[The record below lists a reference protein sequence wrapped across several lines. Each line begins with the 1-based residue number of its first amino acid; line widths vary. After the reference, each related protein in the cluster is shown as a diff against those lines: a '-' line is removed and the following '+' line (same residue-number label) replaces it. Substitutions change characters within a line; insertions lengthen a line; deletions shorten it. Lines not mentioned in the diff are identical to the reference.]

1 MLNRSN
7 IQWSVKT
14 LYNMTKKENINYHNY
29 VQRNPVWDNSRKS
42 LFIHSLLTGYPVP
55 PFYAARN
62 DGQYDMLDGLQRG
75 DTTVGFL
82 DDTFMLVLDENY
94 REIVLE
100 NGEIFN
106 LEGKK
111 FSELP
116 EELQDKIKDF
126 SFTVYYFDGITDDEI
141 EEMFFRLNNGKPLT
155 AIELTRVK
163 AKSFDVIKGLAAHE
177 LLTTALSEKAIL
189 KYNNEAIV
197 MNTYMTIYTDE
208 PSYTTKHVRE
218 VIQSADITAEQ
229 AQQITAVFDKILA
242 VHKSLSN
249 SEPKVAKR
257 MLKKTHLL
265 SLTKLASV
273 VSENDLRD
281 FVREFFPNTG
291 RAATISDKYNG
302 ACQYGSAKPE
312 SVAKRLSEIQ
322 RAYDKMKGN
331 EQVIL
336 EATEKKEVIPE
347 IKKHVKTDS
356 EVLKEAERHF
366 ESLSTEGMMGTV
378 EKEFEDFGGLD
389 DLSSELEDEAVVQ

>member
-7 IQWSVKT
+7 IQWSAKT
-14 LYNMTKKENINYHNY
+14 LYNMTKKGNINYHNY
-29 VQRNPVWDNSRKS
+29 VQRNPVWDISRKS

-55 PFYAARN
+55 PFFAARN

-75 DTTVGFL
+75 DTTVSFIDDAFL
-82 DDTFMLVLDENY
+82 LTLDEDY
-94 REIVLE
+94 REIMLDD
-100 NGEIFN
+100 GTISN

-126 SFTVYYFDGITDDEI
+126 SFTVYYFDGITDEEI

-197 MNTYMTIYTDE
+197 MNTYMTIYDNE

-218 VIQSADITAEQ
+218 VMQSADMTAEQ
-229 AQQITAVFDKILA
+229 KDHIEKVFDKILR
-242 VHKSLSN
+242 VYQSIQNSN
-249 SEPKVAKR
+249 TKVAKK

-265 SLTKLASV
+265 SLTKLASTISEDDLREFV
-273 VSENDLRD
+273 QGFFAGAGRSASVSE
-281 FVREFFPNTG
+281 
-291 RAATISDKYNG
+291 KYNS
-302 ACQYGSAKPE
+302 ACQFGSAKPE
-312 SVAKRLSEIQ
+312 SVARRLLEMQ
-322 RAYDKMKGN
+322 KFYDKMKIDVSIP
-331 EQVIL
+331 EEEEHTPIA
-336 EATEKKEVIPE
+336 EITPPKKEIE
-347 IKKHVKTDS
+347 F
-356 EVLKEAERHF
+356 EYKEHEDDVTLEKIEQEF
-366 ESLSTEGMMGTV
+366 ES
-378 EKEFEDFGGLD
+378 FGLD
-389 DLSSELEDEAVVQ
+389 GLSDELDEKNAV